1 MKALRIFLFFVA
13 CGAFSQDLHFTQ
25 FYSTPLI
32 INPANTGRFNDDAR
46 LSFIHRRQWASLNSD
61 FISTA
66 LSADFNLRTKWLKKD
81 KIGFGLV
88 GYHDD
93 LAQGLLRTNAVHLS
107 GAYHRMLDDARRHR
121 LSGGLQLG
129 YSEKAI
135 DDGNLQFASQ
145 YRNFVYD
152 PNLPSNESFGALRSG
167 KLDVQTGLAYQFV
180 ISPKLDWVTGLSFFQ
195 IHQPKESILNSSV
208 NTQNRLGR
216 RWLGTTGINY
226 KITESI
232 MLSPQIMYMRQSKA
246 RDFNLGGFLTYTLPS
261 ATLIQLI
268 GGAFYRANDAA
279 ILLVGA
285 RVKNLDMK
293 FSYDATTSGV
303 RNARGADFATNKP
316 VGAYE
321 FSLTYYL
328 RFKRK
333 HPTEYNVPCGIF

>member
-1 MKALRIFLFFVA
+1 MKTIRIILILA
-13 CGAFSQDLHFTQ
+13 SGLAFSQDLHFTQ

-32 INPANTGRFNDDAR
+32 VNPANTGRFNDDAR

-81 KIGFGLV
+81 KIGFGVV

-93 LAQGLLRTNAVHLS
+93 LAQGMLRTNAVHLS

-129 YSEKAI
+129 YSQKTI
-135 DDGNLQFASQ
+135 DDANLVFGNQ

-152 PNLPSNESFGALRSG
+152 PNLPNNESFGGLRSG
-167 KLDVQTGLAYQFV
+167 KFDVQTGFAYQFV
-180 ISPKLDWVTGLSFFQ
+180 ISPKLDWTTGLSFFQ
-195 IHQPKESILNSSV
+195 IHQPKESILTNS
-208 NTQNRLGR
+208 NATQNRLGR

-226 KITESI
+226 KISDAV
-232 MLSPQIMYMRQSKA
+232 MVSPQIMYMRQSKA
-246 RDFNLGGFLTYTLPS
+246 SDFNFGGFFTFTLPS
-261 ATLIQLI
+261 ATLIQLFA
-268 GGAFYRANDAA
+268 GGFYRASDAA
-279 ILLVGA
+279 IALVGA

-293 FSYDATTSGV
+293 FTYDATTSDA
-303 RNARGADFATNKP
+303 RNIRGADFATNKP

-328 RFKRK
+328 KFKRK